1 MKQPRRRATYQYGT
15 LIIESRSRGPN
26 VWAYRYFE
34 RVNGKKL
41 RRKTIIG
48 TLEQY
53 PTRAAAERACE
64 HVRLAA
70 NAEIPSTECPT
81 IRGLVDRYIEQV
93 LRPCC
98 DVPIGGVQDEGARIS
113 YHCAKSYQS
122 TLERWVLPR
131 WGNYRL
137 GEFEKPVVRAAIEE
151 WLHTLGRSPRKP
163 QRLAPK
169 TVRSIYTVMKLAF
182 KFGVKWGY
190 LHENPMAEKRVEL
203 PRGSTKR
210 VKQPVQLT
218 PAAFF
223 LLLARLALREQVA
236 VAFAG
241 WLGPRVS
248 EAFGLEWRDLDLAE
262 GVVSFRRGF
271 VQGRITPLKTE
282 ASRTNLPLPEELRT
296 LLGQWRV
303 VTPYNQAEDW
313 LFASPYTKGHRP
325 FWPGQL
331 FKKHIKPV
339 ALAIGLPN
347 IGWHSFRHTVSA
359 WGKEAGLEL
368 EEVKTLLRHENIVTT
383 SDVYGSLDLEAKR
396 RIQARLVEFVKG
408 RAGAAPQL
416 AERLQTALLPN

>member
-15 LIIESRSRGPN
+15 LTIETRSRGPN

-34 RVNGKKL
+34 RVNGAKK
-41 RRKTIIG
+41 RRKAIIG

-53 PTRAAAERACE
+53 PSRAAAERACE

-70 NAEIPSTECPT
+70 NAEINSSECPT
-81 IRGLVDRYIEQV
+81 IQGLVNRYIEQV
-93 LRPCC
+93 LRPCL
-98 DVPIGGVQDEGARIS
+98 DVPIGEAQDDRARMG
-113 YHCAKSYQS
+113 YQTARSYQS
-122 TLERWVLPR
+122 VLERWVLPR
-131 WGNYRL
+131 WGTHRL
-137 GEFEKPVVRAAIEE
+137 HEFGKPVVRSAAED
-151 WLHTLGRSPRKP
+151 WFHGLGRSPHNP
-163 QRLAPK
+163 TGLAPK
-169 TVRSIYTVMKLAF
+169 TVRSIFTVMKLAF

-190 LHENPMAEKRVEL
+190 LRENPMAEKRVEL

-210 VKQPVQLT
+210 LKEPVQLT
-218 PAAFF
+218 PAGFF
-223 LLLARLALREQVA
+223 TLLARLGLREQVA

-248 EAFGLEWRDLDLAE
+248 EAFGLQWRDVDLAQ

-282 ASRTNLPLPEELRT
+282 ASRTNLPVPEELRT
-296 LLGQWRV
+296 LLGSWRS
-303 VTPYNQAEDW
+303 VTPYNQPEDW
-313 LFASPYTKGHRP
+313 LFASSYTKGRRP

-331 FKKHIKPV
+331 FKTYIKPV
-339 ALAIGLPN
+339 ALAAGLPN

-383 SDVYGSLDLEAKR
+383 SDVYGTLGLEAKR
-396 RIQARLVEFVKG
+396 RIQDRLVEFVKL
-408 RAGAAPQL
+408 RVRQDTPKDQ
-416 AERLQTALLPN
+416 RLLN